1 MSYHE
6 AQKIRKKLAPFIS
19 LLLAVACMG
28 LLASCGGGGSN
39 TSTTPDIEIRY
50 GVEVP
55 IDGASTR
62 AIQSENIVAGEISGA
77 KYVAKEII
85 VAIDSINDE
94 AQFLPLVKTKGWTIV
109 SYAKDL
115 DMYTLSTNA
124 NTEKEL
130 KSTIAELKQLPY
142 VRVAKF
148 NTVVYGPK
156 GVTSDPSWSID
167 AQSWNMRAIKLPEAR
182 DLILYPGQGV
192 RVGVVDSRFVGDSQ
206 DLVFENIDYVQ
217 DKYVPPRLAGGYV
230 RGSKDAVANPN
241 HGMHVAG
248 IVGATNNS
256 IGMVGIVPNAS
267 ISAVDPFGASGY
279 SAIEAIYRAMSI
291 AAGKGVKVINLSIGA
306 NLCDGVTCTTKASL
320 YPTGEED
327 DVKDNIYLFDKF
339 LTQYPKLIFVQSS
352 GNDGQ
357 NYFGTSVGQ
366 TGAQDKKIY
375 AEDNG
380 ILSLILGSPVSSF
393 SSNQLQSREK
403 IARRTIIVGSY
414 APDSGANKVTPY
426 TMVPGAN
433 TASKLKD
440 GFILAPGGSETN
452 PVYSTIL
459 PGTFEDYRYGF
470 MYGTS
475 MAAPHVTGVAA
486 LVWQANSSLSAS
498 EVRDIIL
505 TNSDTVDGYRAL
517 NAEKAV
523 RAALDTLTK
532 PTVTLAATTT
542 TPQLSQSVEFTA
554 TASSPNGA
562 IKTYSW
568 SFGDGTTL
576 TGQTSPTTTHAYS
589 ATGDYAVT
597 VTVTDEKGA
606 SSTSTAVHILPVSP
620 VPTPTVTG
628 ITAPGS
634 LTAGVNATFSIN
646 GSNLPTGENLL
657 ITPSGVGCTG
667 FGYGT
672 RSATAHTFAC
682 TPSAAGTLT
691 FTIATAGGVSLGSR
705 DVTVSA
711 SSTEKY
717 SLVSNGAGGFY
728 DKTEC
733 VKDTV
738 TGLIWEGKTASGLR
752 STYSYTNYNSSVAG
766 NMQRWNGQGTA
777 IYDATA
783 NDVAASTNSIGYVN
797 YVNQL
802 NLCGLGAGWRVPTK
816 DELMGL
822 VDASV
827 ANGQKIN
834 QNWFPNTGQYYWSSS
849 PNTENATYTVYGWAV
864 DFNSGSANAYYA
876 RYNNLYIRLV
886 RAGQ

>member
-1 MSYHE
+1 MSHHE
-6 AQKIRKKLAPFIS
+6 VQKIRKKLAPFMS

-28 LLASCGGGGSN
+28 LLASCGGGSGTGSTENSN
-39 TSTTPDIEIRY
+39 TPSADASYTKVVNESDFVTAPNGATAVNNQLLLDVNN
-50 GVEVP
+50 GVAYQTVIDYINQNNWTLVGYVSGAGMYQVDVGATDWATAKSNAEKSGLFYLVSYNRKAKFDAITSRWNDP
-55 IDGASTR
+55 LLQSLIGRWNLDAINIDQAYSILNQNPSGYTKVAVIDGGFRTDHQDISFASVQNSAGQNVNQATGCSLSFPLDNYSCS
-62 AIQSENIVAGEISGA
+62 SEAKKSGANHGMNVAGIIAGAQNNNIGVAGIS
-77 KYVAKEII
+77 
-85 VAIDSINDE
+85 
-94 AQFLPLVKTKGWTIV
+94 
-109 SYAKDL
+109 
-115 DMYTLSTNA
+115 
-124 NTEKEL
+124 
-130 KSTIAELKQLPY
+130 
-142 VRVAKF
+142 
-148 NTVVYGPK
+148 
-156 GVTSDPSWSID
+156 
-167 AQSWNMRAIKLPEAR
+167 
-182 DLILYPGQGV
+182 
-192 RVGVVDSRFVGDSQ
+192 SRFVQLS
-206 DLVFENIDYVQ
+206 
-217 DKYVPPRLAGGYV
+217 GYEFQ
-230 RGSKDAVANPN
+230 SYAD
-241 HGMHVAG
+241 
-248 IVGATNNS
+248 IVGGIQKS
-256 IGMVGIVPNAS
+256 I
-267 ISAVDPFGASGY
+267 VDGN
-279 SAIEAIYRAMSI
+279 
-291 AAGKGVKVINLSIGA
+291 KVINLSVNQKIIEYE
-306 NLCDGVTCTTKASL
+306 GVSMSGGVYSIPPAAYDAYRVDAMAFGQRLFNILKTYDKDEKVL
-320 YPTGEED
+320 L
-327 DVKDNIYLFDKF
+327 VK
-339 LTQYPKLIFVQSS
+339 SS
-352 GNDGQ
+352 GNDADAGI
-357 NYFGTSVGQ
+357 SVNGSSY
-366 TGAQDKKIY
+366 AKIPSRY
-375 AEDNG
+375 NG
-380 ILSLILGSPVSSF
+380 LHSAVVSPEFIVDAAIR
-393 SSNQLQSREK
+393 QR
-403 IARRTIIVGSY
+403 IARQTIFVG
-414 APDSGANKVTPY
+414 AFHMDSGTKSLANY
-426 TMVPGAN
+426 TELPDTDTLISGN
-433 TASKLKD
+433 
-440 GFILAPGGSETN
+440 FILAPGGSRVSGGAT
-452 PVYSTIL
+452 
-459 PGTFEDYRYGF
+459 PGVLSAGYTKSYNSDYFYLTA
-470 MYGTS
+470 GTS
-475 MAAPHVTGVAA
+475 QATPHVTGVAA
-486 LVWQANSSLSAS
+486 LLWQANPNLSAS

-523 RAALDTLTK
+523 RAAIDTLTK
-532 PTVTLAATTT
+532 PTVTLAVSTT
-542 TPQLSQSVEFTA
+542 TPQLGQAVAFTA
-554 TASSPNGA
+554 TASSSNGA
-562 IKTYSW
+562 IKVYSW

-628 ITAPGS
+628 ITAPGT